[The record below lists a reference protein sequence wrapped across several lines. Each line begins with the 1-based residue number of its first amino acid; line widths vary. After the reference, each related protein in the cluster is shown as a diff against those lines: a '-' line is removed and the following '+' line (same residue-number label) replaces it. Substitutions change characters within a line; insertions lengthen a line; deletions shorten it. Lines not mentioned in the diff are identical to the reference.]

1 MTLAGIEIDDPDPDY
16 IRKWDYS
23 EYEEGKRTK
32 IKSLW
37 VDSYIYIDGS
47 IEYCA
52 HLIKMTNRG
61 ACSFDDKPIRDPKE
75 IEIVKNIFKELKF

>member
-1 MTLAGIEIDDPDPDY
+1 MKLAGIEIDPIDPNY

-37 VDSYIYIDGS
+37 VDSYS
-47 IEYCA
+47 IENGVKTFCA
-52 HLIKMTNRG
+52 RLIKMTNRG
-61 ACSFDDKPIRDPKE
+61 SCSIDEKPIRDPKE
-75 IEIVKNIFKELKF
+75 IEYVKNIFKEVKF

>member
-1 MTLAGIEIDDPDPDY
+1 MKLSGIEINKPDPDY

-32 IKSLW
+32 VKSLW
-37 VDSYIYIDGS
+37 IDSYLDNNGS
-47 IEYCA
+47 MEYYA
-52 HLIKMTNRG
+52 HLIKMTNRR
-61 ACSFDDKPIRDPKE
+61 ACSIDDKPIRDPKE

>member
-37 VDSYIYIDGS
+37 VDSYIDDNGS

-52 HLIKMTNRG
+52 HLIKMSNRG
-61 ACSFDDKPIRDPKE
+61 SCSIDDKHIRDPKE
-75 IEIVKNIFKELKF
+75 IEIVKNMFKELKF

>member
-1 MTLAGIEIDDPDPDY
+1 MKMAGIEINKPDPDY

-37 VDSYIYIDGS
+37 VDSYI
-47 IEYCA
+47 
-52 HLIKMTNRG
+52 
-61 ACSFDDKPIRDPKE
+61 DDKHIRDPKE
-75 IEIVKNIFKELKF
+75 IKIVKNIFKELKF

>member
-1 MTLAGIEIDDPDPDY
+1 MKLVGIEIDPILPNY

-32 IKSLW
+32 VKSLW
-37 VDSYIYIDGS
+37 VDSYI
-47 IEYCA
+47 IENEAVTYCA

-61 ACSFDDKPIRDPKE
+61 SCSIDDKPIRETKE
-75 IEIVKNIFKELKF
+75 IEFVKSMFNELKF

>member
-1 MTLAGIEIDDPDPDY
+1 MILAGIEINRPDPDY

-32 IKSLW
+32 VKSLW
-37 VDSYIYIDGS
+37 VDSYYIENGS
-47 IEYCA
+47 INFA
-52 HLIKMTNRG
+52 ARQLTITNRG
-61 ACSFDDKPIRDPKE
+61 SCAIDGKPIKDPKE